1 MNRRQFLTTLGFAA
15 ASLGACAAPA
25 RPEAPADPPPRER
38 TLTIGSVEE
47 PVTLNPCTATKFT
60 SAKIAWGVMDGLLA
74 FDESLKL
81 QPGLAESHAVSEDGL
96 TYTFKLRRGV
106 TWHDGAPFSA
116 ADVVATWQA
125 MMDPAVGAFDPEGDG
140 QERNEEAPLAVD
152 GRPTTFWRT
161 EHYSSFF
168 KSGVGLVL
176 DMGRPA
182 RVERVLVDSP
192 TTGASAQIQLGD
204 SPQGPF
210 RAVTPS
216 RPLTTRTSFAVPRRT
231 GRYVV
236 VWVVGMPQD
245 SAAEVA
251 EVRVRART

>member
-1 MNRRQFLTTLGFAA
+1 MSAARVLATVALAAFLV
-15 ASLGACAAPA
+15 SLGAAVLLGLGDDESAAVRPPAPTTGTTTPTRERPA
-25 RPEAPADPPPRER
+25 RPKP
-38 TLTIGSVEE
+38 
-47 PVTLNPCTATKFT
+47 
-60 SAKIAWGVMDGLLA
+60 
-74 FDESLKL
+74 
-81 QPGLAESHAVSEDGL
+81 
-96 TYTFKLRRGV
+96 
-106 TWHDGAPFSA
+106 APF
-116 ADVVATWQA
+116 VKLT
-125 MMDPAVGAFDPEGDG
+125 AVGAFDPEGDG